1 MIETME
7 QQRPDNPAEPRA
19 VVGPDHRPPDWE
31 VIDVRIARPSWPRLL
46 FIRLLGRFRHLLL
59 ARRFRRFGAGSRLA
73 RPNWVRGAESI
84 EIGERVTIWSG
95 ARMTAVNPDPSRTLI
110 TIGEGTSL
118 HPNVHISGARQVS
131 IGRRVLVAAN
141 CYITDHDHDWL
152 DPEDPIRFNSRLLAT
167 PTRIGDDCWL
177 GEKVAV
183 LRGVTIGRGCIIGAH
198 SVVTRDLPERTVAVG
213 APARVIRRWDDK
225 IGGWVAVGSAD

>member
-1 MIETME
+1 MGM
-7 QQRPDNPAEPRA
+7 RPHRA
-19 VVGPDHRPPDWE
+19 GVPC
-31 VIDVRIARPSWPRLL
+31 
-46 FIRLLGRFRHLLL
+46 
-59 ARRFRRFGAGSRLA
+59 GSRTK
-73 RPNWVRGAESI
+73 VRGMASYH
-84 EIGERVTIWSG
+84 
-95 ARMTAVNPDPSRTLI
+95 
-110 TIGEGTSL
+110 SL
-118 HPNVHISGARQVS
+118 CGY
-131 IGRRVLVAAN
+131 
-141 CYITDHDHDWL
+141 CYLTDHDHDWL